1 MDFSGLKEIVKDL
14 TQSAEARAVS
24 RALKCF
30 SKGQLDKA
38 IEILLEARQTSPEDA
53 DVLFD
58 LCRYLVLANRGSE
71 AAEALRSVLRR
82 HPRSFRRA
90 SEMIEEL
97 RAKHATVSP
106 LFDAVAEHFIRQND
120 FKSALDAFERTV
132 AAAHWLEVV
141 GVAAVADVLDGA
153 LPGIHAATGA

>member
-38 IEILLEARQTSPEDA
+38 IEILLEARQASPEDA

-120 FKSALDAFERTV
+120 FKSALDAFERMRP
-132 AAAHWLEVV
+132 EEIRSEERRV
-141 GVAAVADVLDGA
+141 GKECRSRWS
-153 LPGIHAATGA
+153 PYH